1 MRWIWLVA
9 VVFALAL
16 AGCGRANTVS
26 EQQTVDGVTFTLER
40 AASLQLLQEFTYVIT
55 LANAAGQPIEGATVF
70 LDQQMPAMPMGSS
83 QPIAEPLGGGRY
95 QVRGVYTMEGDWVVQ
110 VHAVVGGQ
118 ERVAN
123 FDQKVIQQ

>member
-1 MRWIWLVA
+1 MRLVK
-9 VVFALAL
+9 VVALLLVFVL
-16 AGCGRANTVS
+16 AGCGRAGALS

-40 AASLQLLQEFTYVIT
+40 AASLQLLQEYTYVIA
-55 LANAAGQPIEGATVF
+55 LADAAGQPIEGATVF

-110 VHAVVGGQ
+110 VHAIVGGQ
-118 ERVAN
+118 ERVAT
-123 FDQKVIQQ
+123 FDQKVSPQ